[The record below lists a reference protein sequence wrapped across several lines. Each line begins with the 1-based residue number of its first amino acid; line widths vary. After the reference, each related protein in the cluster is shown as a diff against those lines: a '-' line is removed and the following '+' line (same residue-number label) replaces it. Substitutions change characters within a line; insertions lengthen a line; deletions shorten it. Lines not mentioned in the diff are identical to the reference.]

1 MPRRFL
7 IPALLVAL
15 LAATSAASAQS
26 IWYVDDNGPAEGDG
40 LSWSTAFVNLQ
51 DALMQAGSG
60 IGDEI
65 RVAQGTYWPDRS
77 METPGGSGSRAATFE
92 LRSGV
97 VVRGGYAGY
106 GAPNPNARD
115 ITAYETLLS
124 GDIGYPETGTDN
136 SYHVVTANNVDS
148 SAVLEGC
155 TVAYGHSSAEDRVNT
170 PNGAG
175 ILIEFASPTVR
186 YCTIRNNIGAD
197 ADNYMYYLSAGNGG
211 GVYCY
216 QGAPEF
222 KDCWIY
228 GNASGDGAAGYC
240 DGYYSIPAMD
250 AGDGGGL
257 YFSYSSPT
265 LINCRILNN
274 RTGDGRDGPS
284 CIESYDDGSDGG
296 GGGGLYISSESA
308 CVLVNCVI
316 SGNETGDGGNGG
328 QAGSMT
334 GSGGDGGSGGGIAS
348 TNSSLS
354 LINCTIT
361 DNATG
366 THGMGPPSGS
376 DGAGGGVYINDARGA
391 RSAALANC
399 IIWANSANSGP
410 QIYGDAAMNWCCV
423 PGEWDGSGNIGSDPL
438 LVGYYLSPGS
448 PCIDAGNNSAFPD
461 NIDKDCDGWP
471 RFLDDP
477 ATTDTGSGTPPI
489 IDMGAAEYYVD
500 CNENGIPDVVDVA
513 VGTSAD
519 CDENGVPDECELD
532 SDVDGLIDACDLCP
546 HDRNKTEPGACGCGT
561 PDTDTDEDGVPD
573 CIDGC
578 PEDCDKTEPGAC
590 GCGTPDKDTD
600 GDDVPDCLD
609 GCPEDPD
616 KIEPGE
622 CGCGIPDTDSDGDL
636 VPDCI
641 DNCPEVY
648 NPLQLD
654 EDHDGIGDACDEP
667 TQEKPEPQSSC
678 FMRCVVA
685 LMAGEDLMSDELAE
699 CNCFDDLDNMLAW
712 IDENGEANTS
722 DNSNHAA
729 DELAEAGRF
738 LAGLGACPLASA
750 LLIGLTLA
758 GLLLSRPGQRWR
770 R

>member
-26 IWYVDDNGPAEGDG
+26 IWYVDDGAPAEGDG

-77 METPGGSGSRAATFE
+77 VETPSGSGSRSATFE

-97 VVRGGYAGY
+97 AVLGGYAGY
-106 GAPNPNARD
+106 GAPNPDARN

-124 GDIGYPETGTDN
+124 GDIGYPETSTDN
-136 SYHVVTANNVDS
+136 SYHVVTANNVGS
-148 SAVLEGC
+148 TAVLEGC
-155 TVAYGHSSAEDRVNT
+155 TIAYGHSSAEDRVNT

-197 ADNYMYYLSAGNGG
+197 ADNYLYYLSAGNGG

-222 KDCWIY
+222 KDCLIY
-228 GNASGDGAAGYC
+228 DNRSGNGAAGYC
-240 DGYYSIPAMD
+240 DGYYSIPAANAGHGGGMAFSNSSVVLINCRIFD
-250 AGDGGGL
+250 NRAGDGRNGPACVESYDVGSDGGSGGGL
-257 YFSYSSPT
+257 YFS
-265 LINCRILNN
+265 
-274 RTGDGRDGPS
+274 
-284 CIESYDDGSDGG
+284 
-296 GGGGLYISSESA
+296 SESA
-308 CVLVNCVI
+308 GVLVNCVI
-316 SGNETGDGGNGG
+316 TNNRAGDGGTGG
-328 QAGSMT
+328 YGGSMT
-334 GSGGDGGSGGGIAS
+334 ARGGDGGSGGGIAAFY
-348 TNSSLS
+348 TSLS
-354 LINCTIT
+354 ITNCTIN
-361 DNATG
+361 DNFAG
-366 THGMGPPSGS
+366 EHGLGPPSGA
-376 DGAGGGVYINDARGA
+376 DGTGGGLFFDDGRGA
-391 RSAALANC
+391 RSAAIANC
-399 IIWANSANSGP
+399 IIWYNMADSDQ
-410 QIYGDAAMNWCCV
+410 QIAGNVQVDWSCI
-423 PGEWDGSGNIGSDPL
+423 PGEWSGTGNISNNPL
-438 LVGYYLSPGS
+438 MEDQHLTPGS
-448 PCIDAGNNSAFPD
+448 PCIDAGSNSHFPGYVETD
-461 NIDKDCDGWP
+461 GDGWP

-477 ATTDTGSGTPPI
+477 GTEDTGDGDPPI
-489 IDMGAAEYYVD
+489 IDMGAFEYFAD
-500 CNENGIPDVVDVA
+500 CNENGIPDAVDISN
-513 VGTSAD
+513 GTSAD
-519 CDENGVPDECELD
+519 CNENVVPDECELD
-532 SDVDGLIDACDLCP
+532 SDIDGLIDACDLCP
-546 HDRNKTEPGACGCGT
+546 HDRNKTEPGVCGCGT

-578 PEDCDKTEPGAC
+578 PEDYDKTEPGAC
-590 GCGTPDKDTD
+590 GCGTPDTDTD

-616 KIEPGE
+616 KIEPGA
-622 CGCGIPDTDSDGDL
+622 CGCGIPDTDTDGDL

-654 EDHDGIGDACDEP
+654 EDDDGIGDACDEP
-667 TQEKPEPQSSC
+667 TQEKPEPESSC

-699 CNCFDDLDNMLAW
+699 CNCLEDLDNMLAW
-712 IDENGEANTS
+712 IDENGETNAN
-722 DNSNHAA
+722 DDSNDVD

-750 LLIGLTLA
+750 LLIGLTLM